1 LAWLAL
7 KISLF
12 GTTLIGL
19 GAEDDEVFLLGLT
32 KALEAEG
39 VATSTRPSV
48 VCLLFLCLR
57 GVRGGTSVR
66 SLDARSAKWFKIFAS
81 SGGYAERRMTGEAI
95 SMSQTRKGACRRTAS
110 TIGFLEA

>member
-1 LAWLAL
+1 LAR
-7 KISLF
+7 KISLL

-19 GAEDDEVFLLGLT
+19 GTFGFSEDDEVFLLGLT
-32 KALEAEG
+32 KALEGAG
-39 VATSTRPSV
+39 VGTRPSV

>member
-39 VATSTRPSV
+39 VATRPSV